1 MRSVHVYLRDT
12 TQDEVAAVLD
22 LAYPGQRFPWLHS
35 INDDAYLYIDFLPTN
50 WSDIDP
56 DDWKVFQ
63 EQFGG
68 EPAVAVTADVS
79 GRHHG
84 GPQVLEFVTL
94 LLSKFNG
101 LANDDYT
108 DRLWPLS
115 EIKEEGAL
123 QGLRVFRLAGSNAA
137 RLKSVDRR

>member
-1 MRSVHVYLRDT
+1 MRSVHVYLRET
-12 TQDEVAAVLD
+12 TQDVVAAVLD
-22 LAYPGQRFPWLHS
+22 LAYPGQRFPWLHL
-35 INDDAYLYIDFLPTN
+35 IKDDPYLYIDFLPSN

-56 DDWKVFQ
+56 DHWKEFQ

-79 GRHHG
+79 GRHPG

-115 EIKEEGAL
+115 EIIEKARYKGFEFFDW
-123 QGLRVFRLAGSNAA
+123 RAA
-137 RLKSVDRR
+137 MQPD